1 MNVVSELSAQ
11 CHCVNC
17 SKNNECLSRGQ
28 CNAGYWGDNCMLYDI
43 LSIADEREQTVHI
56 TNSST
61 FSENNILVLTNCFLN
76 RRIYGFLIMIR
87 DFSIELNND
96 IPSWLEH

>member
-1 MNVVSELSAQ
+1 
-11 CHCVNC
+11 
-17 SKNNECLSRGQ
+17 
-28 CNAGYWGDNCMLYDI
+28 MLYDI
-43 LSIADEREQTVHI
+43 LSIADEREQTVYI

-76 RRIYGFLIMIR
+76 RQIYVFLIMIR

-96 IPSWLEH
+96 IPSWLEHWGLKTSEIKQIKICILVSNA

>member
-1 MNVVSELSAQ
+1 
-11 CHCVNC
+11 
-17 SKNNECLSRGQ
+17 
-28 CNAGYWGDNCMLYDI
+28 MLYDI